1 MLKITSHPPPPS
13 PTTIA
18 AVQDTSPQTNSNAV
32 GDGILR
38 PYSSRPQWK
47 DKKFGFVPDAK
58 RRISLFG
65 NKLLPDFYESFK
77 VRAGSNVQL
86 MKRMFIAE
94 RDRQYNITVDIEQLE
109 NRFQYLLSDNPA
121 CAGRFLCDDYKPNPH
136 DDSNITRYNQS
147 RPMVNTWIK

>member
-1 MLKITSHPPPPS
+1 MGKGSRGQSRKNCLVKDCDCEEYERPGEDEGSNKCSYCGCPPAKHKRVETIT
-13 PTTIA
+13 
-18 AVQDTSPQTNSNAV
+18 AVQDTSPETNSNVV

-38 PYSSRPQWK
+38 PYSSGPKWK

-94 RDRQYNITVDIEQLE
+94 RDRQ
-109 NRFQYLLSDNPA
+109 
-121 CAGRFLCDDYKPNPH
+121 
-136 DDSNITRYNQS
+136 
-147 RPMVNTWIK
+147 

>member
-1 MLKITSHPPPPS
+1 MHPIRDCAIIIKREAEKLELSSKNVDSTPPPKQKKLVLAPLCYVKNNVAPPS

-18 AVQDTSPQTNSNAV
+18 AVQDTSPETNSNAV
-32 GDGILR
+32 RDGILR
-38 PYSSRPQWK
+38 PYSSEPKWK

-94 RDRQYNITVDIEQLE
+94 RDRQYNIV
-109 NRFQYLLSDNPA
+109 N
-121 CAGRFLCDDYKPNPH
+121 AG
-136 DDSNITRYNQS
+136 
-147 RPMVNTWIK
+147 V